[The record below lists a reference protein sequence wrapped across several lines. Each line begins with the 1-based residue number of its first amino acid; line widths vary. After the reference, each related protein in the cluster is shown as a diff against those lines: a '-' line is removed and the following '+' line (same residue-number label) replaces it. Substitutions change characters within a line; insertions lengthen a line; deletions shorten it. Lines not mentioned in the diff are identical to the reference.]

1 MDFKEH
7 LKRYLNNE
15 FIDELISSLGKE
27 RTNCLLLN
35 NNKITNEQFEN
46 EFPLIEPNKYIDNS
60 YYYNKNIYEFGKSF
74 LFDNGAYYIQDS
86 ASMMVANN
94 IPLNDNDLILDM
106 CAAPGGK
113 SIFLA
118 LKNKNIQLVSND
130 LSYPRA
136 LVLSSNVEKI
146 GLGNITVIQNDF
158 NKNYTKFHKKFD
170 SILLDAPCSGSAM
183 FRKEIEMKNDWS
195 YDKVLRCASIQ
206 KDLLNM
212 AYFMLKEGGYLMYST
227 CSFSY
232 EEDEEVV
239 LNFLK
244 DHEDIKTISIHN
256 DPTFYHHK
264 NLVDAVHLFP
274 NKFKGEGQF
283 FILLKK
289 DGEKLTNVSI
299 NKPLKDDLSLK
310 YSLNFNYKYNIR
322 DQIYYSNLDINLL
335 KNINI
340 LRIGV
345 YVGEIEK
352 NIFKPSFSLAH
363 YLPTS
368 LSIALSVKEKDLYLH
383 GDSFS
388 KDINLPN
395 GFYCVSYNGINL
407 GFVKNINN
415 TLKNFY
421 PKGLRH

>member
-1 MDFKEH
+1 MNFKEH

-15 FIDELISSLGKE
+15 FINELVSSLGKE

-35 NNKITNEQFEN
+35 NNKISNEQFEN
-46 EFPLIEPNKYIDNS
+46 DFPLIQSNKYIENS
-60 YYYNKNIYEFGKSF
+60 YYYNKNIYEFGKSY

-94 IPLNDNDLILDM
+94 LPLNDNDLILDM

-118 LKNKNIQLVSND
+118 LKNKNIQIVSND

-244 DHEDIKTISIHN
+244 DHEDIKTISIQN

-264 NLVDAVHLFP
+264 DLMDAVHLFP

-283 FILLKK
+283 FVLLKK
-289 DGEKLTNVSI
+289 DGEKLTNISI

-310 YSLNFNYKYNIR
+310 YNLNFNYKYNIR
-322 DQIYYSNLDINLL
+322 DQIYYSNLDINLF

-368 LSIALSVKEKDLYLH
+368 FSIALSLKEKDLYLH

>member
-1 MDFKEH
+1 MNFKEH

-15 FIDELISSLGKE
+15 FINELVSSLGKE

-35 NNKITNEQFEN
+35 NNKISNEQFEN
-46 EFPLIEPNKYIDNS
+46 DFPLIQSNKYIENS
-60 YYYNKNIYEFGKSF
+60 YYYNKNIYEFGKSY

-94 IPLNDNDLILDM
+94 LPLNDNDLILDM

-195 YDKVLRCASIQ
+195 YDKVLRCACIQ

-244 DHEDIKTISIHN
+244 DHEDIKTISIQN

-264 NLVDAVHLFP
+264 DLMDAVHLFP

-283 FILLKK
+283 FVLLKK
-289 DGEKLTNVSI
+289 DGEKLTNISI